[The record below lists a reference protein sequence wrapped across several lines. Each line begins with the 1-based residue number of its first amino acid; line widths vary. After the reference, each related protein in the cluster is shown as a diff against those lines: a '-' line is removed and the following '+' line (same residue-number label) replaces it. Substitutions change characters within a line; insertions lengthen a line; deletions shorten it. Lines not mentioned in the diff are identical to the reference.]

1 MEIHSC
7 FWENNDPIFYEY
19 HKKIMNKFDINV
31 QYHKKT
37 INPGEWMNNVINN
50 CKEEVLG
57 FIDIDCVITNKKI
70 INECQN
76 YIIKCKSIIGIA
88 QVSNHIKPQNH
99 IFVGPGFFFINVDT
113 WKKLGRPSFKARKN
127 KLKNFFR
134 KKFDVAEG
142 VCYKFE
148 KYNIKYKAFYP
159 SFYQLEADNY
169 NLHNYGKYGIGT
181 YYEEGIYHLFESRK
195 PNNINCFKKKCIDI
209 LNNKFSTADMYN
221 CKKI

>member
-99 IFVGPGFFFINVDT
+99 IFVGPGFFFINVD
-113 WKKLGRPSFKARKN
+113 N
-127 KLKNFFR
+127 
-134 KKFDVAEG
+134 
-142 VCYKFE
+142 
-148 KYNIKYKAFYP
+148 
-159 SFYQLEADNY
+159 
-169 NLHNYGKYGIGT
+169 
-181 YYEEGIYHLFESRK
+181 
-195 PNNINCFKKKCIDI
+195 
-209 LNNKFSTADMYN
+209 
-221 CKKI
+221 